1 MPTLTRRFF
10 VATPLESRMTS
21 DAFNAHYERIVESNQ
36 IKKGNMAE
44 KQKSIQFAGSL
55 KTKDVDGERR
65 IVFVASS
72 STIDRDYERVDVPSL
87 RLPLKAGGEI
97 RVSQIGENG
106 VEGVDIPL
114 MLNHSGD
121 IRDVI
126 GSVRKAWFENG
137 ELVFEAGISSRGI
150 AQEVLTLIDEGHL
163 SNAFSITMIDFDF
176 DYDTETI
183 KNAEVIEVSVVY
195 RGSNKDA
202 RLLAVKSLLGGET
215 MDETEK
221 VDVVAED
228 KTEEAVE
235 TPVVE
240 ETEAPVAEV
249 EESANEE
256 AETVADEKEETED
269 GEKAVEAE
277 TEPEKVEEPVE
288 EITDNKETE
297 MEKEIAKDLV
307 VEKATPVQTAK
318 SNDYLKSKQ
327 ALVDFKNIV
336 LKHHRGS
343 NEAIMKEWCKNLESK
358 AISGDAILPDRIE
371 QIFFKTWVDKTEIL
385 NTFRMLGV
393 RAGAVYAMTASQNG
407 TALTHTKGN
416 AKANQSIED
425 FRRDLKAIG
434 IYKKLPIDLQDLF
447 DDQTGELLAFR
458 VEELAGR
465 VGHAIVVGAIVG
477 GYKDQ
482 NGRGL
487 WSMVDDL
494 DGSVESD
501 PDDFGASVAT
511 VVEAGASDS
520 EIAKA
525 IKTCGAVKGSRRILI
540 VKEGWM
546 TNARIELI
554 GMNYPVADIAEF
566 VGADEIH
573 ELAEMSNSGYDMIAY
588 SRDSYVLCG
597 EQSASVRTDFDLTYN
612 QDIMLVERYV
622 AGSMTGYKNLAG
634 YPASES

>member
-1 MPTLTRRFF
+1 
-10 VATPLESRMTS
+10 MT
-21 DAFNAHYERIVESNQ
+21 
-36 IKKGNMAE
+36 E
-44 KQKSIQFAGSL
+44 KQKSIRFNATV

-72 STIDRDYERVDVPSL
+72 GSVDRDYERVDVPSL

-97 RVSQIGENG
+97 QVSQIGSEG

-137 ELVFEAGISSRGI
+137 ELIFEAGISSRGI
-150 AQEVLTLIDEGHL
+150 AQEILTLIDEGHL

-202 RLLAVKSLLGGET
+202 RLLAVKSLLGGEQ
-215 MDETEK
+215 MEEAEK
-221 VDVVAED
+221 VEAPIEAE
-228 KTEEAVE
+228 TVE
-235 TPVVE
+235 TVE
-240 ETEAPVAEV
+240 EPVGEAPVEQV
-249 EESANEE
+249 EESANE
-256 AETVADEKEETED
+256 A
-269 GEKAVEAE
+269 EAE
-277 TEPEKVEEPVE
+277 TEKEEAEAEEPVDETATEQEQPAEPTAQE
-288 EITDNKETE
+288 EPKEKEQE
-297 MEKEIAKDLV
+297 MEKEIAQDAV
-307 VEKATPVQTAK
+307 VAKATPVQTAK
-318 SNDYLKSKQ
+318 SEGNYLASKK
-327 ALVDFKNIV
+327 ALADFKNIV

-343 NEAIMKEWCKNLESK
+343 NDEIMKEWQGHLASK
-358 AISGDAILPDRIE
+358 AISGDAILPARIE
-371 QIFFKTWVDKTEIL
+371 QIFFKTWTDKAEIL
-385 NTFRMLGV
+385 NTFRTLGV
-393 RAGAVYAMTASQNG
+393 RAGAVYAMQASQYG
-407 TALTHTKGN
+407 TAQAHAKGDTKL
-416 AKANQSIED
+416 NQELEAV
-425 FRRDLKAIG
+425 RRDLKGLG

-465 VGHAIVVGAIVG
+465 VAHAIVVGAIVG
-477 GYKDQ
+477 GYIDQ

-487 WSMVDDL
+487 FSMAGDL
-494 DGSVESD
+494 DGSVEST

-511 VVEAGASDS
+511 VVKADGNDSD
-520 EIAKA
+520 IAKA
-525 IKTCGAVKGSRRILI
+525 IKTCGAVKGDRRILI
-540 VKEGWM
+540 VGEGWM
-546 TNARIELI
+546 TTARIALI
-554 GMNYPVADIAEF
+554 GMNYPVADLAEF

-573 ELAEMSNSGYDMIAY
+573 ELAEMSGSGYEMIAY
-588 SRDSYVLCG
+588 SRDSYVIAG
-597 EQSASVRTDFDLTYN
+597 EPNATVRTDFDLSKN

-622 AGSMTGYKNLAG
+622 SGSMTGYKNLAG